1 MGQGTG
7 RGPVPRTT
15 NKTNPKPA
23 SVSAPGAKKNRT
35 ALAVANL
42 FASLADV
49 TGGAPTGRPV
59 SPLPEAGSD
68 TAPTKSA
75 GCSGTLGTNAVEE
88 AMHSP
93 KRNAAQLIQ
102 HISHVDYEILS
113 LQSLHCRPGDLPR
126 VEGYYYPPVCG
137 PVVPDGRVMVCIY
150 IKLNVQAS
158 EVAETSG
165 PPNGYSCAVRVR
177 VKGRAD
183 FTVVNCYTPA
193 KCTTFQWLSEVGGG
207 SRCLVTGDF
216 NVRDSS
222 WEKGF
227 EYSSPTLTGQINESN
242 FIVLN
247 DGSFTRIPDRSDQG
261 QTAIDLTF
269 ASADIADGVGWEVG
283 EDSLSSDHLP
293 IVISMCGTAE
303 VGCPAPVSKYNYDKV
318 NWDLFRS
325 LLGSKDI
332 DIGQADIE
340 EVNSQIT
347 SSILAAARVAIPT
360 SSSGTPRPNSNP
372 WWNKDCEEAVKEK
385 RMRYRFYCRIQNAET
400 HEDMKAAN
408 RNCNRT
414 LAQAKKDHWMSFAE
428 SVLTDKQD
436 LGAVWRKI
444 KKMKGQ
450 VVAPEYDLRQGDSVY
465 STDQAKADAFAE
477 AFAEASDCDSS
488 LRTCADAV
496 VIWRP
501 TTVTRSPTTV
511 WRLTPLWLS
520 PNSNEPCRLSR
531 RSRCPP
537 AWTQCRTICWG
548 RCPSLFWR
556 LCWASSR
563 GAGREARSP
572 RGGNTP

>member
-1 MGQGTG
+1 MQWNC
-7 RGPVPRTT
+7 R
-15 NKTNPKPA
+15 
-23 SVSAPGAKKNRT
+23 
-35 ALAVANL
+35 AV
-42 FASLADV
+42 
-49 TGGAPTGRPV
+49 
-59 SPLPEAGSD
+59 
-68 TAPTKSA
+68 
-75 GCSGTLGTNAVEE
+75 
-88 AMHSP
+88 

-102 HISHVDYEILS
+102 HVSHVDYEILS

-126 VEGYYYPPVCG
+126 LEGYYYPPVCG
-137 PVVPDGRVMVCIY
+137 PVAPDGRVMVCIY

-207 SRCLVTGDF
+207 SRCLVTGDL

-227 EYSSPTLTGQINESN
+227 EYSSPTLTGQINYSN

-247 DGSFTRIPDRSDQG
+247 DGSFTRIPDRPDQG
-261 QTAIDLTF
+261 QTAIDRTF

-303 VGCPAPVSKYNYDKV
+303 VGCPAPVSKYSYDKA

-340 EVNSQIT
+340 EVNSQII
-347 SSILAAARVAIPT
+347 SSIWAAARVAIPT

-372 WWNKDCEEAVKEK
+372 WWNKVCEEAVKEK
-385 RMRYRFYCRIQNAET
+385 RMRYRFYYRIQNAET
-400 HEDMKAAN
+400 HGEMKAAN

-414 LAQAKKDHWMSFAE
+414 LAQAKKDHWMSFAD
-428 SVLTDKQD
+428 SVSTDKQD

-444 KKMKGQ
+444 KKMKGK
-450 VVAPEYDLRQGDSVY
+450 VVVPEYDLRQGDSVY
-465 STDQAKADAFAE
+465 SHGPGQGGRVRR
-477 AFAEASDCDSS
+477 S
-488 LRTCADAV
+488 LR
-496 VIWRP
+496 
-501 TTVTRSPTTV
+501 
-511 WRLTPLWLS
+511 
-520 PNSNEPCRLSR
+520 
-531 RSRCPP
+531 
-537 AWTQCRTICWG
+537 
-548 RCPSLFWR
+548 
-556 LCWASSR
+556 R
-563 GAGREARSP
+563 GE
-572 RGGNTP
+572 